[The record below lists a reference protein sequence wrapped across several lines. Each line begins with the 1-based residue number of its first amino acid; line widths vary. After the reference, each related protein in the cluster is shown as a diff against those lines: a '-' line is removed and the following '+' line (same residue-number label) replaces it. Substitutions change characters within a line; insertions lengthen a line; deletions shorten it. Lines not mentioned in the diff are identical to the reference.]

1 MDKMKLEYHLVNVAR
16 YLTKDEMNYKQSATT
31 AIFYDFFKKRCKRF
45 EYIYQNSILNGTGK

>member
-1 MDKMKLEYHLVNVAR
+1 MDKIKLEYHLVNVAR

-45 EYIYQNSILNGTGK
+45 EYL